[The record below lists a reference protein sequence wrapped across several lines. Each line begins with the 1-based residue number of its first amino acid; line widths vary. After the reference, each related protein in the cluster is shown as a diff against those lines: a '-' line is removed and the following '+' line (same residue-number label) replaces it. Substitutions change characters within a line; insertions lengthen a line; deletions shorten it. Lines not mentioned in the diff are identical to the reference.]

1 MYFIQDSQESYNC
14 FKKEVMSEIFEK
26 STNYDADSVLFIK
39 KFLNSDFIE
48 SMKKSD
54 GSRYWLMAPSYTVGS
69 FFDENKIPVGKK
81 LRKDQMYWL
90 GGSYFDDIMGNKD
103 FIEPNK
109 KLENYTLYN

>member
-1 MYFIQDSQESYNC
+1 MYYIQDSQEAYNS

-39 KFLNSDFIE
+39 KFLNSDFVK
-48 SMKKSD
+48 SMKQSD
-54 GSRYWLMAPSYTVGS
+54 GSRYWLMSPSYTVGS
-69 FFDENKIPVGKK
+69 FFDENEVPNGVK

-90 GGSYFDDIMGNKD
+90 GGEYCDDLIKNRE
-103 FIEPNK
+103 FVEPNK